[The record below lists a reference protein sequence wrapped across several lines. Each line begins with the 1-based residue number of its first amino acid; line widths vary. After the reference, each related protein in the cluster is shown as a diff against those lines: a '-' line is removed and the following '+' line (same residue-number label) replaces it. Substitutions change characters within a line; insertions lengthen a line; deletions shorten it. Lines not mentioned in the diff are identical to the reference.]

1 MKEKVLQFINELINT
16 YKYKPLPRDLS
27 EIVRK
32 KYEKYI
38 PNYLKKAKIK
48 LYILLAFFL
57 FVADLK
63 ELLLEIMAH
72 ISNFLQ
78 NKPTQKILLL
88 NRGNNIV
95 LKKDIK
101 KLLNIFGIE

>member
-38 PNYLKKAKIK
+38 PNYLK
-48 LYILLAFFL
+48 
-57 FVADLK
+57 
-63 ELLLEIMAH
+63 E
-72 ISNFLQ
+72 SQ
-78 NKPTQKILLL
+78 NKT
-88 NRGNNIV
+88 
-95 LKKDIK
+95 
-101 KLLNIFGIE
+101 LNINVIAITSINLIIII